1 MSALLRDAR
10 KRRTEPAAM
19 RALLRDLAYVLLIPV
34 AVTPSV
40 RMAIVHLR
48 TSVIS
53 PFRVEAR
60 AVIIVVAPVVALPVR
75 GAADIN
81 AEARALKVNSLRQGS
96 RGPGAGNRAEDGSG
110 DH

>member
-1 MSALLRDAR
+1 
-10 KRRTEPAAM
+10 M
-19 RALLRDLAYVLLIPV
+19 RALLRDSAYVFLIPV
-34 AVTPSV
+34 AATPSV
-40 RMAIVHLR
+40 RMAFVHLG

-75 GAADIN
+75 RAAHTN
-81 AEARALKVNSLRQGS
+81 PETRSFKVNSLRQGS
-96 RGPGAGNRAEDGSG
+96 RRPSPCHRAEDTGG

>member
-1 MSALLRDAR
+1 
-10 KRRTEPAAM
+10 M
-19 RALLRDLAYVLLIPV
+19 RALLRDSAYVLLIPV

-75 GAADIN
+75 GAADTN
-81 AEARALKVNSLRQGS
+81 PETRSFKVNSLRQGRRRAS
-96 RGPGAGNRAEDGSG
+96 SCNHAEDASG